1 MKKYPTSNIYID
13 KEYKNMTKEKYKEEL
28 KTQYNDVIVKIQG
41 WHELP
46 NVLQALIDYTNIC
59 IVMCERIYDD
69 KEINYSDYIYLNEYI
84 NNNLKEV
91 CRIVK
96 KG

>member
-1 MKKYPTSNIYID
+1 
-13 KEYKNMTKEKYKEEL
+13 MTKEKYKEC
-28 KTQYNDVIVKIQG
+28 IQKEYDYVLEQVNG

-46 NVLQALIDYTNIC
+46 NVLQALSDYTNIC
-59 IVMCERIYDD
+59 IAMCERIYDD

-84 NNNLKEV
+84 NNKLKEV

>member
-1 MKKYPTSNIYID
+1 
-13 KEYKNMTKEKYKEEL
+13 MTKQKYKKVLE
-28 KTQYNDVIVKIQG
+28 TQYNDVIAKIQE

-46 NVLQALIDYTNIC
+46 NVLKALIDYTNIC
-59 IVMCERIYDD
+59 IAMCERIYDD

>member
-1 MKKYPTSNIYID
+1 
-13 KEYKNMTKEKYKEEL
+13 MTREKYKELFE
-28 KTQYNDVIVKIQG
+28 TQYNGAIAKIQG

-46 NVLQALIDYTNIC
+46 NVLKVLSDYATIC
-59 IVMCERIYDD
+59 IAMCERIYND
-69 KEINYSDYIYLNEYI
+69 KDINYSDYIYLNEYI

-91 CRIVK
+91 CKIVK